1 MNKKYIAILV
11 AAVILVGGCSKKK
24 DPGEDSS
31 SNPSSSPSSM
41 PSSEAS
47 MPSSEPQ
54 SSSEDVTETTA
65 NPEIVCPILPAD
77 VDTSG
82 FGDYENEKKGWGQGR
97 QMNDQNRPIT
107 CDSYQPKY
115 GDLGAL
121 FIMPADEKKMHL
133 TFDNGY
139 ENGYT
144 TPILDALK
152 EKDCKVVF
160 FVTMDYVKK
169 NPELIQRMIDEGHA
183 IGNHTVKHKSMP
195 TISAEEVVEEI
206 TGLHNYMVENYN
218 YRMTLLRPPMG
229 EFSSRTLA
237 IAQSLGYK
245 SVLWSYAYLDYDVDK
260 QMGVEAAF
268 PKVTAAAH
276 NGAIYLLH
284 AVSKD
289 NAEMMP
295 DLIDNF
301 RENGYSL
308 ELLNSETDPPELPPI
323 EE

>member
-1 MNKKYIAILV
+1 MNKKFIAILA

-24 DPGEDSS
+24 DPADDPS
-31 SNPSSSPSSM
+31 SNPSSSPSSV
-41 PSSEAS
+41 PSSQVPE
-47 MPSSEPQ
+47 PPSEPQ
-54 SSSEDVTETTA
+54 SSSEDTTATA
-65 NPEIVCPILPAD
+65 NPNVMCPIEPAD
-77 VDTSG
+77 IDVTS
-82 FGDYENEKKGWGQGR
+82 FADYENEKKGWGQGR
-97 QMNDQNRPIT
+97 QMNDQNRPLT
-107 CDSYQPKY
+107 CESYQPKY

-121 FIMPADEKKMHL
+121 FIMPADEKKMYL

-152 EKDCKVVF
+152 EKDCKAVF

-169 NPELIQRMIDEGHA
+169 NPDLIKRMIDEGHA

-195 TISAEEVVEEI
+195 TISTEEVIEEV

-229 EFSSRTLA
+229 EFSSKSLA
-237 IAQSLGYK
+237 IAQALGYK

-308 ELLNSETDPPELPPI
+308 ELLTVESETPSIPPI
-323 EE
+323 TP